1 MKNKAGFARKIR
13 YGGITAVLTAAII
26 AIVIIINVMFTA
38 LAHKKLWYTDL
49 TPDVEFTLTETCIS
63 YMKNGDPTFE
73 ESTSPIEKI
82 NDFREE
88 LRRKNETLPEE
99 ARLTEEQIIEQ
110 TQIEIIF
117 CDDELQWHTDDMA
130 RKYVWKTAADLALE
144 FPDYIKLTYV
154 NIYRNPTA
162 VNKYEEQE
170 KRVTSSSDVV
180 IRCGN
185 QTRIKSLQSFY
196 YMEDETVVA
205 YNGEKVFVS
214 AFMAITRAKSPKLCF
229 TMGHGEE
236 TSKNLGNAFVT
247 LLENSGYEL
256 DWIDLTKEDIP
267 EDCRLMII
275 FEPTGDFV
283 VADGLSD
290 KDELKKIDEFLAND
304 NSLMVFMSSSIT
316 TPLNNLEEYLEEWGI
331 SFERKQSDS
340 GYHPYRVQDN
350 DNSFDEYGFN
360 VKGEY
365 VTYGLG
371 NDISSPVRAEGK
383 TMIFPNAMPISYS
396 HNVNIAG
403 YRDTDD
409 GPVLGNYGK
418 MTDDGQ
424 YRDIYDIFTSG
435 KTAKAVVDGGEDP
448 NKGNLFKLMTIS
460 VQDRLVQED
469 NYGISTID
477 KASYVIACGCPE
489 FASNE
494 ALTGSYGNSDFLSYT
509 LRKVGHEP
517 VPVGL
522 SFRMFGDY
530 TIDIIETKDVRTYTL
545 VLTLVPAILSL
556 GVGIVVLVRRK
567 NR

>member
-1 MKNKAGFARKIR
+1 MKNKAALARKLR
-13 YGGITAVLTAAII
+13 YGGVTAVLTAAII

-49 TPDVEFTLTETCIS
+49 TPDVEFTLTDTCIS

-73 ESTSPIEKI
+73 DSTSPIEKI

-99 ARLTEEQIIEQ
+99 ERLTEEQIIEQ

-144 FPDYIKLTYV
+144 FPDHIKLTYV

-170 KRVTSSSDVV
+170 KKVTSSSDVV
-180 IRCGN
+180 IKCG
-185 QTRIKSLQSFY
+185 TEVRIRSLQSFY
-196 YMEDETVVA
+196 YMEDDTVIA

-214 AFMAITRAKSPKLCF
+214 AFMALTRAKSPKACF
-229 TMGHGEE
+229 TTGHGEE
-236 TSKNLGNAFVT
+236 TSQNLGNAFVT

-256 DWIDLTKEDIP
+256 EWVDLTKEEIP

-275 FEPTGDFV
+275 FEPKSDFV

-290 KDELKKIDEFLAND
+290 KDELKKIDEYLSND
-304 NSLMVFMSSSIT
+304 NALMVFMSSSIT
-316 TPLNNLEEYLEEWGI
+316 TPLDNLEEYLEEWGI
-331 SFERKQSDS
+331 AFNRSEEGSTH
-340 GYHPYRVQDN
+340 HPYRVQDM
-350 DNSFDEYGFN
+350 DNSFDDYGFS
-360 VKGEY
+360 VKSQY

-371 NDISSPVRAEGK
+371 NDISSPIREAGK
-383 TMIFPNAMPISYS
+383 TMVFPNAMPISYS
-396 HNVNIAG
+396 SNVSVAG
-403 YRDTDD
+403 YRDSED
-409 GPVLGNYGK
+409 GPVLGNYGV
-418 MTDDGQ
+418 MADDGQ
-424 YRDIYDIFTSG
+424 FRDIYDIFVSS
-435 KTAKAVVDGGEDP
+435 KDAKALA
-448 NKGNLFKLMTIS
+448 NGNEMKDIVSPLKLMTIS

-469 NYGISTID
+469 SYGLTTVD

-489 FASNE
+489 FVSDT
-494 ALTGSYGNSDFLSYT
+494 ALTGAYGNSDFLGYT

-522 SFRMFGDY
+522 SFRWFGDY

-556 GVGIVVLVRRK
+556 GAGIVVLVRRK

>member
-63 YMKNGDPTFE
+63 YMKNGDPDFE

-88 LRRKNETLPEE
+88 LRRENENLPEE

-110 TQIEIIF
+110 TKIEIIF
-117 CDDELQWHTDDMA
+117 CDEELNWYTDDLA
-130 RKYVWKTAADLALE
+130 RKYVWKTASDLALE
-144 FPDYIKLTYV
+144 FPDHIKLTYV

-162 VNKYEEQE
+162 VNKYEG
-170 KRVTSSSDVV
+170 VSSASDIIV
-180 IRCGN
+180 RCG
-185 QTRIKSLQSFY
+185 TEYRVRALQNFY
-196 YMEDETVVA
+196 YMDGETVVA

-214 AFMAITRAKSPKLCF
+214 AFMALTRAKSPIVCF
-229 TMGHGEE
+229 TTGHGEE
-236 TSKNLGNAFVT
+236 TTQNIGNAFVT
-247 LLENSGYEL
+247 LLENSGYEPR
-256 DWIDLTKEDIP
+256 WIDLTKDEIP

-275 FEPTGDFV
+275 FEPKSDFV

-290 KDELKKIDEFLAND
+290 KDELKKIDEYLSND

-316 TPLNNLEEYLEEWGI
+316 SPLNNLEEYLEEWGI
-331 SFERKQSDS
+331 SFDRAKEGSS
-340 GYHPYRVQDN
+340 YHPYRVQDTGH
-350 DNSFDEYGFN
+350 SFDEYGFN
-360 VKGEY
+360 VKGDY

-371 NDISSPVRAEGK
+371 NDISSAVRSDGK

-396 HNVNIAG
+396 DNVSIAG
-403 YRDTDD
+403 YRDSED
-409 GPVLGNYGK
+409 GPVLGNYGAIA
-418 MTDDGQ
+418 DDGQ
-424 YRDIYDIFTSG
+424 YRDIYDIFVSS
-435 KTAKAVVDGGEDP
+435 KDAKAIANGAEVEKAD
-448 NKGNLFKLMTIS
+448 KGNLFKLMTIS

-469 NYGISTID
+469 NYGITTID
-477 KASYVIACGCPE
+477 KASYVIACGCPQFVSE
-489 FASNE
+489 L
-494 ALTGSYGNSDFLSYT
+494 ALTGSYGNSDFLNYT
-509 LRKVGHEP
+509 LRKIGHEP

-522 SFRMFGDY
+522 EFRWFGDY
-530 TIDIIETKDVRTYTL
+530 TIDIIETKAIRTYTL

-556 GVGIVVLVRRK
+556 GAGIVVLVRRK